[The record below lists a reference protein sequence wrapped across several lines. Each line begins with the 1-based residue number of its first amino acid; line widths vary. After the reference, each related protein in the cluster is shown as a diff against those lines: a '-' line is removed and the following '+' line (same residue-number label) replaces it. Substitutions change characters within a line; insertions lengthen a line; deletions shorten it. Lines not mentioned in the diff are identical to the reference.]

1 MGGSLFII
9 LFAIV
14 ICTIRYYHDIV
25 STLRGDLMGIN
36 LNNPN
41 IMDAKDASKIWG
53 HAENYVRR
61 TYKSEPSKFP
71 EGSIRKFGK
80 QWIVTTEGM
89 EAVTGVKDPRKKN

>member
-1 MGGSLFII
+1 MK
-9 LFAIV
+9 
-14 ICTIRYYHDIV
+14 
-25 STLRGDLMGIN
+25 IN
-36 LNNPN
+36 LNDLN

-71 EGSIRKFGK
+71 KGSIRKFGK

-89 EAVTGVKDPRKKN
+89 EAITGVKDPRKR

>member
-1 MGGSLFII
+1 MGESFCLVSDFTIA
-9 LFAIV
+9 L
-14 ICTIRYYHDIV
+14 CTIQYYHDNV

-36 LNNPN
+36 LNDPN

-80 QWIVTTEGM
+80 QWIITTEGM
-89 EAVTGVKDPRKKN
+89 EAITGVKDPRK